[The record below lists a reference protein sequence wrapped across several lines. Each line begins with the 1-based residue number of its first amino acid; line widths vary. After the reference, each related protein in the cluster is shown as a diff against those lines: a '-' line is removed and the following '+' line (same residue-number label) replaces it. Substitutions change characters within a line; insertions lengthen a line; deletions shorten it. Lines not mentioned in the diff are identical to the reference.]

1 MKTRKWQNEWQGGV
15 IIKLNNTS
23 GSGPSTLITR
33 LIGGL
38 KLVLI
43 TGIAYGFARIV
54 IGFTAPESLWE
65 SPPSI
70 QPSPV
75 TRAASTRVVDLSFD
89 PFHRNSET
97 VADEIIEI
105 GTDAP
110 ETTLNLKLF
119 GRRAGKN
126 GTAIVQTP
134 DKKQALYKIG
144 DEIIDGVI
152 LKAVTADYIVLSQGG
167 RVERLTFEREAART
181 LSPIADEITRTAT
194 MSTSLPPTSLPPTSG
209 AANAL
214 MDQIRIQPVYHNGV
228 KRGIRLSPRSSK
240 IDLSQYGLQ
249 PSDII
254 TRINTVDM
262 AAKRPDIFALRN
274 ERHITLTIL
283 RDGVQTTLSIGH

>member
-1 MKTRKWQNEWQGGV
+1 MA
-15 IIKLNNTS
+15 IKLNS
-23 GSGPSTLITR
+23 KLGSGPSTLITR
-33 LIGGL
+33 LISGL
-38 KLVLI
+38 KLALI
-43 TGIAYGFARIV
+43 AGIAYGFARMV
-54 IGFTAPESLWE
+54 IAFIAPESLWV
-65 SPPSI
+65 SPAASPTANSTTSAPSI
-70 QPSPV
+70 RSI
-75 TRAASTRVVDLSFD
+75 DLSFD

-97 VADEIIEI
+97 IADEIIEI

-181 LSPIADEITRTAT
+181 LSLTADEITRTA
-194 MSTSLPPTSLPPTSG
+194 TSLPPTSLPPTSG
-209 AANAL
+209 AVNAI
-214 MDQIRIQPVYHNGV
+214 MDQIRIRPVYHNGV

-254 TRINTVDM
+254 TRINSVDM
-262 AAKRPDIFALRN
+262 AAKRPDIFSLRN

-283 RDGVQTTLSIGH
+283 RDGVETTLNIGH